1 MDLRPILIFGPTA
14 SGKSGLALRLAEAL
28 PGVVVNADAL
38 QVYDGWR
45 ILTARPP
52 AQDEA
57 RAPHRLYGHVPVTE
71 PHSAGRFLRDAQ
83 AEIAAAQARSLVPIL
98 VGGTGLHFT
107 ALTEGLA
114 EIPETPPRIRA
125 AAEAHLAA
133 LGLPAFAEALRA
145 RDPKTYARLDLANP
159 RRVLRAWEAL
169 ETVGRPLADMQD
181 ETPPPLVP
189 LPDARPLR
197 LMPDRAALYAAI
209 ETRFDQ
215 MLEQGALDEA
225 RGALTW
231 PAPAPTAMQ
240 ALGAHELMA
249 HLRGEL
255 SLAQARD
262 AAVLATRRYA
272 KRQLSWARNRFRDW
286 PAAETPAEAHALLH
300 P

>member
-14 SGKSGLALRLAEAL
+14 SGKSGLALRLAEIL
-28 PGVVVNADAL
+28 PGVVINADAL

-45 ILTARPP
+45 TLTARPP

-71 PHSAGRFLRDAQ
+71 PHSAGRFLHEAGV
-83 AEIAAAQARSLVPIL
+83 EIAAAQARSLVPIL
-98 VGGTGLHFT
+98 VGGAGLHFT

-114 EIPETPPRIRA
+114 EIPQTPPRIRA
-125 AAEAHLAA
+125 AAEARLKA
-133 LGLPAFAEALRA
+133 LGLPAFAEELRL
-145 RDPKTYARLDLANP
+145 RDPKTHARLDLANP

-169 ETVGRPLADMQD
+169 ETAGRPLADMHD

-189 LPDARPLR
+189 LPDARALR

-209 ETRFDQ
+209 ETRFDR
-215 MLEQGALDEA
+215 MLAEGALDEA
-225 RGALTW
+225 RAALSW
-231 PAPAPTAMQ
+231 PAPTPTAMQ
-240 ALGAHELMA
+240 ALGAAELMA

-255 SLAQARD
+255 SLAQARN

-286 PAAETPAEAHALLH
+286 PAAETPDEAWPRLTS
-300 P
+300 

>member
-14 SGKSGLALRLAEAL
+14 SGKSGLALRLAESL
-28 PGVVVNADAL
+28 PGVVINADAL

-52 AQDEA
+52 EEDEA

-71 PHSAGRFLRDAQ
+71 PHSAGRFLREAQ
-83 AEIAAAQARSLVPIL
+83 AEIAAAQAQRLVPIL

-114 EIPETPPRIRA
+114 QIPETPPHVRA
-125 AAEAHLAA
+125 AAEARLQA
-133 LGLPAFAEALRA
+133 LGLPAFAEELRR
-145 RDPKTYARLDLANP
+145 RDPKTHARLDLANP

-169 ETVGRPLADMQD
+169 ETTGRPLADMQD

-189 LPDARPLR
+189 LPEARPIR
-197 LMPDRAALYAAI
+197 LMPERAALYAAI

-215 MLEQGALDEA
+215 MLAQGALDEA
-225 RGALTW
+225 RAALSW

-240 ALGAHELMA
+240 PLGAAELMA

-255 SLAQARD
+255 SLEAARD

-272 KRQLSWARNRFRDW
+272 KRQLSWARNRFRHW
-286 PAAETPAEAHALLH
+286 PAAETPAEAHARVAL
-300 P
+300 